1 MLRLNRGLPK
11 MNPIKII
18 SCLFILCYHTV
29 ALSAPVS
36 LKEKI
41 GQMLII
47 GFEGNTVTAKSPIIK
62 AIQQQQI
69 GGVILFDYNAKT
81 KQFDKNIESPAQVRE
96 LNNTLQTANTDAQA
110 QHHRQPLPLLI
121 SVDYEGGR
129 VNRLREEY
137 GFPATYSAKTLGKMP
152 LYQVFSIAQTMAET
166 LKSNH
171 FNLDFAPVLDVEVNP
186 NNPVIAQLERSFSAD
201 PIMVTKNAEAFSK
214 AFSSKKIACAYK
226 HFPGHGSSSSD
237 SHQGFVD
244 VSDSWSEQEL
254 LPYQELINQPD
265 HCGLIMTA
273 HIVNRNLDPSGLP
286 ATLSQPILTGLLR
299 QNLQYDGVIITD
311 DMQMK
316 AITDHYGLEKAITL
330 AINAGADMLMF
341 GNQLVEKPQ
350 DPQTIIHIIEQKVAS
365 GEIAPERIEDAYQ
378 HIVRLK
384 KTLDISAQS

>member
-1 MLRLNRGLPK
+1 

-29 ALSAPVS
+29 ALSTPVS

-47 GFEGNTVTAKSPIIK
+47 GFEGNTVTEKSPIMK

-81 KQFDKNIESPAQVRE
+81 KQFDKNIGSPAQVRE

-129 VNRLREEY
+129 VNRLKEEY

-166 LKSNH
+166 LKSNN

-201 PIMVTKNAEAFSK
+201 PILVTKNAEAFSK

-365 GEIAPERIEDAYQ
+365 GDIALERIEDAYQ

-384 KTLDISAQS
+384 KTLDISTQS